1 MKSLLVL
8 LAFIGFA
15 SPLLAEVPR
24 SVPDFTW
31 TDSSGAAKKSRDLRG
46 RPLVVLIAPKPSQ
59 WTFRSQ
65 VGQLNKIY
73 QRLAAEGLVCVAAF
87 SEESGVVRTN
97 IPFLTVPDG
106 ANTAAAFN
114 VTKGFAIAVIG
125 RDGNIDS
132 IGDRVL
138 PAQRILDIINNS
150 YAKQKM
156 LRRE

>member
-8 LAFIGFA
+8 LAVIGFA

-24 SVPDFTW
+24 SAPDFTW
-31 TDSSGAAKKSRDLRG
+31 TDSTGAAKKSQDLRG

-59 WTFRSQ
+59 WAFRSQ

-73 QRLAAEGLVCVAAF
+73 QRLAAEGLVCVAVF
-87 SEESGVVRTN
+87 SQEAGVVRSN
-97 IPFLTVPDG
+97 IPFVTVPDG
-106 ANTAAAFN
+106 AGTATAFN